1 MLPLQWAGG
10 LYWMQRPD
18 PKDAGDEA
26 ASVTAAPR
34 LIGEVDVRDA

>member
-1 MLPLQWAGG
+1 
-10 LYWMQRPD
+10 MQRPD

-26 ASVTAAPR
+26 AAVPAAPR